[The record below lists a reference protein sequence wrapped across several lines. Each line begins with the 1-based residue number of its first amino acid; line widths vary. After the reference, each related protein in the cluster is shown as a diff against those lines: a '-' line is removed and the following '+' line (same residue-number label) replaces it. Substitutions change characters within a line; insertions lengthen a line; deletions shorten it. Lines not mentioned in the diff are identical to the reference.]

1 MPTVKLI
8 KWGNSIG
15 IRIPS
20 TIMKEAHLVSGETL
34 KIMADENGEI
44 TLKSLKNQQEGWT
57 DMFNAIADAD
67 NEELLLDTPNNFDED
82 EWIW

>member
-20 TIMKEAHLVSGETL
+20 TIMKEAHLVSGEKL
-34 KIMADENGEI
+34 NIIADENGEI
-44 TLKSLKNQQEGWT
+44 TLKPLKNQQEGWT
-57 DMFNAIADAD
+57 DMFNAVADAHD
-67 NEELLLDTPNNFDED
+67 DELLLDMSNDFDED